1 MWGYHSSAHCRA
13 PTAQSDGISFFFQKL
28 GAPEEQAI
36 ETAEHLA
43 AEHGLY
49 SAGELKQAAAGCGE
63 DLLEEADRE
72 QCAPTAPC
80 PNIPSRGQRPCP
92 AGPGARSADAATQA
106 PCPHSHSR
114 SGPLKSAVRALRIKQ
129 CIEDKGEDHTDQCT
143 KEKCF
148 ESLMALGVPDFA
160 APIVANGAFYLDKHG
175 MVKKS
180 EGEEEEEE
188 EEGEHDRA
196 NCCG

>member
-1 MWGYHSSAHCRA
+1 MGLPLFCSLPRV

-80 PNIPSRGQRPCP
+80 PN
-92 AGPGARSADAATQA
+92 
-106 PCPHSHSR
+106 
-114 SGPLKSAVRALRIKQ
+114 PLPVDGDPALRAPAP
-129 CIEDKGEDHTDQCT
+129 GL
-143 KEKCF
+143 
-148 ESLMALGVPDFA
+148 LMPPRRPPIPTPIPAPAL
-160 APIVANGAFYLDKHG
+160 
-175 MVKKS
+175 
-180 EGEEEEEE
+180 
-188 EEGEHDRA
+188 
-196 NCCG
+196 

>member
-1 MWGYHSSAHCRA
+1 MGLPLFCSLPRV

-80 PNIPSRGQRPCP
+80 PNPLPVDGDLPCGPRRPVC
-92 AGPGARSADAATQA
+92 
-106 PCPHSHSR
+106 
-114 SGPLKSAVRALRIKQ
+114 
-129 CIEDKGEDHTDQCT
+129 
-143 KEKCF
+143 
-148 ESLMALGVPDFA
+148 
-160 APIVANGAFYLDKHG
+160 
-175 MVKKS
+175 
-180 EGEEEEEE
+180 
-188 EEGEHDRA
+188 
-196 NCCG
+196 

>member
-72 QCAPTAPC
+72 QCAPAPGLLM
-80 PNIPSRGQRPCP
+80 PPRRPPAPTPIPAP
-92 AGPGARSADAATQA
+92 A
-106 PCPHSHSR
+106 
-114 SGPLKSAVRALRIKQ
+114 L
-129 CIEDKGEDHTDQCT
+129 
-143 KEKCF
+143 
-148 ESLMALGVPDFA
+148 
-160 APIVANGAFYLDKHG
+160 
-175 MVKKS
+175 
-180 EGEEEEEE
+180 
-188 EEGEHDRA
+188 
-196 NCCG
+196 